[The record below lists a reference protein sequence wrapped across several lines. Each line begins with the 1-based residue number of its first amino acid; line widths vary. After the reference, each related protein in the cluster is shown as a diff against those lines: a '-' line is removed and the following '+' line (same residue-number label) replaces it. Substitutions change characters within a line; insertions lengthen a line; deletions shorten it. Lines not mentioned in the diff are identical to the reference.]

1 MKNKRLVVLSF
12 AVLSFFA
19 LTSVALTSSANAGS
33 GTTFVQTV
41 RKATAPFQEVQAA
54 EEAGYGLFH
63 GCVSGPQGG
72 AMGIH
77 YVNGDLAGDGEL
89 DASHPE
95 ALMYEAKN
103 GKLELVGV
111 EYVVMA
117 EAWDA
122 NHDTPPMLMG
132 QLFNYVGS
140 PNRYG
145 LPAFYEL
152 HVWAWQS
159 NPDGVF
165 ADFNPQV
172 SCESY
177 VALPAMQESHH

>member
-12 AVLSFFA
+12 VVLSFFA
-19 LTSVALTSSANAGS
+19 LSSVALTSSGHAS
-33 GTTFVQTV
+33 SETTLVQTV
-41 RKATAPFQEVQAA
+41 RKATAPFQGVQAA
-54 EEAGYGLFH
+54 EAAGYGLFH

-77 YVNGDLAGDGEL
+77 YVNGDLVGDGEL

-95 ALMYEAKN
+95 ALLYEAKN
-103 GKLELVGV
+103 GKLDLVGV

-117 EAWDA
+117 ETWDTK
-122 NHDTPPMLMG
+122 HDTPPMLMG

-159 NPDGVF
+159 NPNGVF

-172 SCESY
+172 SCDY
-177 VALPAMQESHH
+177 YGAVPAMQESHD